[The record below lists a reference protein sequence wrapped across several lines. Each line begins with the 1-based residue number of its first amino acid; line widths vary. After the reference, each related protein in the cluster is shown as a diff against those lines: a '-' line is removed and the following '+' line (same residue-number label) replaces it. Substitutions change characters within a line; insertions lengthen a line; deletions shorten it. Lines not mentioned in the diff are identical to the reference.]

1 MDTTEKLRTTAVA
14 LFPEGTGEEDC
25 REIMD
30 RLGTD
35 RDLAGFR
42 TLLRS
47 TILSDGSRRTFIKF
61 TKVVPLNDLGTGWVI
76 NITAKLFDA
85 GYEDVAWRLTRLKSP
100 AEDGDDTTE
109 SFPAELF
116 KKALADDDEDPG
128 E

>member
-1 MDTTEKLRTTAVA
+1 METPENLRTTAVA
-14 LFPEGTGEEDC
+14 LFPKGTEDEDC
-25 REIMD
+25 REIIE
-30 RLGTD
+30 RLAAD

-76 NITAKLFDA
+76 NITGKLFDA
-85 GYEDVAWRLTRLKSP
+85 GYEDVAWRLTRIKPP

-109 SFPAELF
+109 SFPVELF
-116 KKALADDDEDPG
+116 KKALEDG
-128 E
+128 EEAQA

>member
-1 MDTTEKLRTTAVA
+1 MMETPENLRTTAVA
-14 LFPEGTGEEDC
+14 LFPKGTEDEDC
-25 REIMD
+25 REIIE
-30 RLGTD
+30 RLAAD

-76 NITAKLFDA
+76 NITGKLFDA
-85 GYEDVAWRLTRLKSP
+85 GYEDVAWRLTRLKPP
-100 AEDGDDTTE
+100 AEDEDDTTE

-116 KKALADDDEDPG
+116 KKALADDEETDA
-128 E
+128 